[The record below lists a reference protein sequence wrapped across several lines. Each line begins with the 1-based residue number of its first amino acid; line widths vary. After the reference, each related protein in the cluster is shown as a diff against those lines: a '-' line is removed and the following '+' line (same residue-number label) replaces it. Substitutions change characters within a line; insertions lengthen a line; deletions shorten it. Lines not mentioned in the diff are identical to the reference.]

1 MQRITYNLMMEG
13 LVNTA
18 IEKIQVLGREEAEE
32 DITAITKMVHDLE
45 CFWNAEGDLTS
56 IDWSEELAT
65 AIKKASA

>member
-18 IEKIQVLGREEAEE
+18 IEKIQVLGREGAEE
-32 DITAITKMVHDLE
+32 DIATITKMVNDLE
-45 CFWNAEGDLTS
+45 NFWNAEGNLTA

>member
-45 CFWNAEGDLTS
+45 SFWNAEGDLTS

>member
-18 IEKIQVLGREEAEE
+18 IEKIQVLGREGAEE
-32 DITAITKMVHDLE
+32 DIATITKMVNDLE
-45 CFWNAEGDLTS
+45 SFWNPEGNLTA